1 MNTKSANRTS
11 APLQRLRVDKWLWA
25 ARFYKTRSLA
35 VEALEKKRVLVN
47 DAMVKPSKEVHAGD
61 VLTITQGDTTRTIAV
76 LGLSEQRGSATLAAL
91 LYQESEASIAQR
103 LKMAELRRLAPEP
116 AHTIAAGGP
125 TKRDRRE
132 NDKLRRADWNER
144 WSATID

>member
-11 APLQRLRVDKWLWA
+11 APLPRLRVDKWLWA

-61 VLTITQGDTTRTIAV
+61 VLTVTQGDTTRTITV

-116 AHTIAAGGP
+116 AHTIAAGRP